1 MPRKKT
7 NLPAYLKR
15 DKKLQEKIRKQKPL
29 MKGKFQHEMSEATRK
44 KLEAHGLIKPL
55 GESRHEAFIKSA
67 NILSQLSR
75 YG

>member
-1 MPRKKT
+1 
-7 NLPAYLKR
+7 
-15 DKKLQEKIRKQKPL
+15 

-44 KLEAHGLIKPL
+44 KLEAQGLIKPL